1 MAVSS
6 PISVTNIDV
15 TIRLDYYL
23 ISNILVSSK
32 ESKAISS
39 RLFSKSTG
47 GIAVRISVCPS
58 TADITGTGS
67 NLTWNAC
74 CCRLSVC
81 VQFAFFSGQI
91 KVVAW
96 RTFAL
101 RVSNGS
107 GFIFFRENFGKLKG
121 FKTGDAFW
129 VSFFTLYVRS
139 QRGYRITVIRKN
151 VRKFLFM
158 GKYKIIRKL
167 TKKV

>member
-1 MAVSS
+1 MSVSS

-32 ESKAISS
+32 ESKAIRS
-39 RLFSKSTG
+39 RLFPKSTR

-67 NLTWNAC
+67 DFAWNAC
-74 CCRLSVC
+74 SCRLSVC

-91 KVVAW
+91 KIITW

-101 RVSNGS
+101 RVSNS
-107 GFIFFRENFGKLKG
+107 PGFIFFGENFGKLKG
-121 FKTGDAFW
+121 FKTGNTFQ
-129 VSFFTLYVRS
+129 VSIFYPLGLRSVR
-139 QRGYRITVIRKN
+139 GVIRQN
-151 VRKFLFM
+151 VRRL
-158 GKYKIIRKL
+158 L
-167 TKKV
+167 